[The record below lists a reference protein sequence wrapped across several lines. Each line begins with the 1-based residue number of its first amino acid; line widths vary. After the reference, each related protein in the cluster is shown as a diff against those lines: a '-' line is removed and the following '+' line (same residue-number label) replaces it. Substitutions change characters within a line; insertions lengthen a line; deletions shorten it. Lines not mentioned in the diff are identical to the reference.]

1 MCMVFFKISPFNFVE
16 AGGTLHLA
24 MSLWS
29 CFMGR
34 NPPSLSLFR
43 LKVYEANVNSQ
54 NEPKCQN
61 LTEEV

>member
-1 MCMVFFKISPFNFVE
+1 
-16 AGGTLHLA
+16 
-24 MSLWS
+24 
-29 CFMGR
+29 MGR